1 MPITLVLADDH
12 PLILD
17 GLESLLKV
25 EQDFSVLARCS
36 AGEETL
42 EAVRQHQPDILVL
55 DLRMPGMDGFQVL
68 RSLKTTKIA
77 TRAVLLTAALD
88 EEALVEVISLGVR
101 GVVLKEMA
109 PQLLV
114 RCIRT
119 VHAGGQWLERQAT
132 TRALETLVRREAGLR
147 HASSILTPR
156 ELAIVRAIATGS
168 RNREIAE
175 RLNISEGTV
184 KVHLHNIYQK
194 LGVDSR
200 LALMIY
206 ARENAIG

>member
-17 GLESLLKV
+17 GLEALLKV
-25 EQDFSVLARCS
+25 EQDFEVLARCS
-36 AGEETL
+36 AGDQTL
-42 EAVRQHQPDILVL
+42 EAVRQHRPDILVL
-55 DLRMPGMDGFQVL
+55 DLRMPGMDGFEVL
-68 RSLKTTKIA
+68 KSLKTSKEP
-77 TRAVLLTAALD
+77 TRVVLLTAALD
-88 EEALVEVISLGVR
+88 EDALVEVIGLGVR

-119 VHAGGQWLERQAT
+119 VHAGGQWLEKQAT

-147 HASSILTPR
+147 HASSVLTPR

-206 ARENAIG
+206 ARENAID

>member
-17 GLESLLKV
+17 GLEALLKG
-25 EQDFSVLARCS
+25 EQDFEVLARCT
-36 AGEETL
+36 AGDQTL

-68 RSLKTTKIA
+68 KSLKTSKGP
-77 TRAVLLTAALD
+77 TRVVLLTAALD
-88 EEALVEVISLGVR
+88 EDALVEVIGLGVR

-119 VHAGGQWLERQAT
+119 VHAGGQWLEKQAT

-147 HASSILTPR
+147 HASSVLTPR